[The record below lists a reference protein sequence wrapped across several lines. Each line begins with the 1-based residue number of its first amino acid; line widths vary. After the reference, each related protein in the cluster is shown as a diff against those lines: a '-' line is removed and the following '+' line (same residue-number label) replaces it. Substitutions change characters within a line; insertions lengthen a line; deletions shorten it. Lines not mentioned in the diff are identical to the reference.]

1 MFFFLRKE
9 KSVQKLLYVD
19 ICYLWGKKDREKEGE
34 RDVEHFEFMFD
45 STILQNETAIC

>member
-1 MFFFLRKE
+1 MWIFVIFGE
-9 KSVQKLLYVD
+9 
-19 ICYLWGKKDREKEGE
+19 KKDREKEGE